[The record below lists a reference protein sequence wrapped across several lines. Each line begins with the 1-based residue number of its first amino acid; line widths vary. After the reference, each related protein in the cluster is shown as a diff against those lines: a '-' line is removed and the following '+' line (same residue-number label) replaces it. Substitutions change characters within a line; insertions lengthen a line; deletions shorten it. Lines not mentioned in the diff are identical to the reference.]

1 MTLEK
6 QFGKNVRQWRK
17 ARNLSQEDLA
27 ARAELHSTYVS
38 GIETGARNPTLRVVE
53 RIAAALDVEAA
64 VLLANQ

>member
-27 ARAELHSTYVS
+27 ARAELHPTYVS
-38 GIETGARNPTLRVVE
+38 GIETGARNPTLRVGE
-53 RIAAALDVEAA
+53 RIAAALEVEPNE
-64 VLLANQ
+64 LLLG

>member
-6 QFGKNVRQWRK
+6 QFGRNVRQRRK

-27 ARAELHSTYVS
+27 ARAELHPTYVC

-53 RIAAALDVEAA
+53 RIAAALEVEPNE
-64 VLLANQ
+64 LLVR